1 MPRPYASRSNHETTS
16 ITTSIAG
23 LLSVAVIAQNRD
35 ETARRL
41 AEVEAELQARLTQM
55 SSWTRAA
62 VETRVTRGKPYSGE
76 AVTEFIQTLG
86 DGNRIVRRST
96 ARMFRDSE
104 GRTRREEVSE
114 NGAAPEKNSVV
125 ITDPVAGTSLI
136 LNAETRTAFKAPAM
150 FARVQGRAQPPR
162 PSSCRAPRPAD
173 RSKPCRRRSTSSRFP
188 AQGRAPRPKLN
199 KSSWPAEGAAEDAAT
214 FTVTGRGG
222 VMTSLN
228 ETAGETT
235 KEDLGQQSIEGV
247 AANGTRTT
255 TVIAAGAIGNEQP
268 ITIVSEQWFSPDLEM
283 LVLTRHTDPRVG
295 ETTYRLTNITRNEPD
310 RSLFQVPP
318 DYTIQE
324 GRKVAPIPPP
334 PPPPPLPPAAR

>member
-1 MPRPYASRSNHETTS
+1 MRRVLT
-16 ITTSIAG
+16 ITFIVSV
-23 LLSVAVIAQNRD
+23 LSVAVIAQNR
-35 ETARRL
+35 EEAARRL

-55 SSWTRAA
+55 GSWTRAA

-96 ARMFRDSE
+96 ARMSRDSE

-114 NGAAPEKNSVV
+114 DGAPEKNSVV

-136 LNAETRTAFKAPAM
+136 LNAETRTALKSPAM
-150 FARVQGRAQPPR
+150 FARVQGRGATATAVFMPTPQARGQVEGVPPKVDVEVITI
-162 PSSCRAPRPAD
+162 PGAGAPA
-173 RSKPCRRRSTSSRFP
+173 K
-188 AQGRAPRPKLN
+188 AEAGEVVVAGRGGRGGRGGPTA
-199 KSSWPAEGAAEDAAT
+199 

-228 ETAGETT
+228 EAPGEST

-247 AANGTRTT
+247 AATGTRTT
-255 TVIAAGAIGNEQP
+255 TVIAAGTIGNEQP

-283 LVLTRHTDPRVG
+283 LVLTRHSDPRVG

-310 RSLFQVPP
+310 RSLFQAPP

-324 GRKVAPIPPP
+324 MKDRPPVFMK
-334 PPPPPLPPAAR
+334 REQ

>member
-1 MPRPYASRSNHETTS
+1 MRRVLT
-16 ITTSIAG
+16 ITLIVSV
-23 LLSVAVIAQNRD
+23 LSAAVIAQNR
-35 ETARRL
+35 EEAARRL
-41 AEVEAELQARLTQM
+41 AAVEAELQARLTQM
-55 SSWTRAA
+55 GSWTRAA

-96 ARMFRDSE
+96 ARMSRDSE

-114 NGAAPEKNSVV
+114 NGAPEKNSVV

-136 LNAETRTAFKAPAM
+136 LNAETRTALKSPAM
-150 FARVQGRAQPPR
+150 FARVQGAGATATAVFMPQARGHVEGVPPKVDVEVITI
-162 PSSCRAPRPAD
+162 P
-173 RSKPCRRRSTSSRFP
+173 
-188 AQGRAPRPKLN
+188 G
-199 KSSWPAEGAAEDAAT
+199 AEGRRAIVAGSGGRGGPAT
-214 FTVTGRGG
+214 FAVTGRGG
-222 VMTSLN
+222 AMTALN
-228 ETAGETT
+228 EVAGEST

-255 TVIAAGAIGNEQP
+255 TMIAAGTIGNEQP

-283 LVLTRHTDPRVG
+283 LVLTRHSDPRVG

-310 RSLFQVPP
+310 RSLFQAPP

-334 PPPPPLPPAAR
+334 PPPPPMPPPIP

>member
-1 MPRPYASRSNHETTS
+1 MRRVLT
-16 ITTSIAG
+16 ITFIVSV
-23 LLSVAVIAQNRD
+23 LSVAVIAQNR
-35 ETARRL
+35 EEAARRL
-41 AEVEAELQARLTQM
+41 AVEAELQARLTQM

-96 ARMFRDSE
+96 ARMSRDSE

-114 NGAAPEKNSVV
+114 NGAPEKNSVV

-136 LNAETRTAFKAPAM
+136 LNAETRTAIKSPAM
-150 FARVQGRAQPPR
+150 FARVQGAGATARAVLMPQARGQVEGVPPKVDFEVITI
-162 PSSCRAPRPAD
+162 PGPEARAKAE
-173 RSKPCRRRSTSSRFP
+173 
-188 AQGRAPRPKLN
+188 AGQAVVVGRGGGGGP
-199 KSSWPAEGAAEDAAT
+199 AT

-222 VMTSLN
+222 IMTSLN
-228 ETAGETT
+228 EVAGEST

-255 TVIAAGAIGNEQP
+255 TVIAAGTIGNEQP

-283 LVLTRHTDPRVG
+283 LVLTRHSDPRVG

-310 RSLFQVPP
+310 RSLFQAPP

-324 GRKVAPIPPP
+324 MKDRPPVFMK
-334 PPPPPLPPAAR
+334 REQ